1 MLSPCKLNA
10 RDELQQKVYIHW
22 LGMILCNMALLLY
35 RLQIAI
41 YLSYPVTKFSH
52 LTFKLALSLS
62 RLDSGYFPPP
72 NFVQFNLI
80 KFVLEML

>member
-1 MLSPCKLNA
+1 MLRMNFSKKFTLA
-10 RDELQQKVYIHW
+10 W
-22 LGMILCNMALLLY
+22 GMILCNMALLLY

-80 KFVLEML
+80 